1 MSRSPHLAD
10 PYKFKDLF
18 FFVFFVF
25 FPIRSDYTANMSTD
39 LQLSAHEEHLVQL
52 GRM

>member
-18 FFVFFVF
+18 NFLIF
-25 FPIRSDYTANMSTD
+25 FPIRSDYTANMSTV